1 LFFDGQLYYIREE
14 KRKRQLRR
22 GDTTSS
28 GLCAGR
34 KALEAAINNG
44 DLDFADINIADMDP
58 QDIRVSWNGMVKYK
72 RTVGTG
78 FGFFLY

>member
-1 LFFDGQLYYIREE
+1 MKIIINKKNVYKFIQLYYIREE

-28 GLCAGR
+28 GIGAGR

-58 QDIRVSWNGMVKYK
+58 QDIRVCIYIFH
-72 RTVGTG
+72 T
-78 FGFFLY
+78 LI